1 MESNMTPLEKAEAV
15 FHELVAHYG
24 DAEDRELRAA
34 AKLLL
39 VALDKFRTHG
49 GPNWSTLLDEYVDLA
64 RHDPEKL
71 SRILHGNRGTKDASL
86 LA

>member
-1 MESNMTPLEKAEAV
+1 MEPNMTPLERAEAV

-24 DAEDRELRAA
+24 AAEDRELRAA

-39 VALDKFRTHG
+39 VALDKFRVHG
-49 GPNWSTLLDEYVDLA
+49 GADWSALLDEYVDLA
-64 RHDPEKL
+64 KRDPERFQ
-71 SRILHGNRGTKDASL
+71 RILHGNRGKKDASL